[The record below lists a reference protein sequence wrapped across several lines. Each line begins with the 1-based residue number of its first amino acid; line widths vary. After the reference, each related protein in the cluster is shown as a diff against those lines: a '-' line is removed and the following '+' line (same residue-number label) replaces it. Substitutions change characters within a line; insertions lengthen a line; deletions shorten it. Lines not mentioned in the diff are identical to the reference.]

1 MCSFQDIEPEGK
13 WPRRSP
19 SCPPRLKPQKQD
31 YPSSPMSDVFP
42 QSTLPVSTTAKR
54 ASENVC
60 CCFVLAIPWFMYYLY
75 LYSGYFRAL
84 GRR

>member
-1 MCSFQDIEPEGK
+1 
-13 WPRRSP
+13 
-19 SCPPRLKPQKQD
+19 
-31 YPSSPMSDVFP
+31 MSDVFP
-42 QSTLPVSTTAKR
+42 QSTLLVSTTAKR

-75 LYSGYFRAL
+75 LYSGYFRAP